1 MNKNRIPELAKTF
14 STACKDVAKK
24 SEVKGVVYIAPI
36 VLAAT
41 MADTKAGSWANNSE
55 LTQGQV

>member
-14 STACKDVAKK
+14 STACKDIAKK
-24 SEVKGVVYIAPI
+24 SEVKVVVYIVPI

-41 MADTKAGSWANNSE
+41 MASTKGSWANQAQ
-55 LTQGQV
+55 L

>member
-1 MNKNRIPELAKTF
+1 MNKNRISELANTF

-24 SEVKGVVYIAPI
+24 SEVKVVAYIVPV

-41 MADTKAGSWANNSE
+41 MASTKGSWANNGMS
-55 LTQGQV
+55 